1 VSNSL
6 IAIFPAPA
14 RFAALHQL
22 ARTFFDRFE
31 MANDTE
37 LDGLSR
43 RERQIMDFLFQSGK
57 ASVGEVMDGIPNP
70 PGYSAVRATLRTLEQ
85 KGRVV
90 HEEDGRAYIYRPT
103 VRREA
108 ARRSALTHVLKTF
121 FDNSA
126 EQAVAALL
134 ELKGPKLSEAE
145 LERVAR
151 LVNDAKKE
159 GR

>member
-1 VSNSL
+1 M
-6 IAIFPAPA
+6 APNDE
-14 RFAALHQL
+14 L
-22 ARTFFDRFE
+22 A
-31 MANDTE
+31 
-37 LDGLSR
+37 GLSR
-43 RERQIMDFLFQSGK
+43 RERQIMDFLFQRGQ
-57 ASVGEVMDGIPNP
+57 ASVGEVMEGIADP

-90 HEEDGRAYIYRPT
+90 HQEEGRAYIYRPT
-103 VRREA
+103 VRRDA

-134 ELKGPKLSEAE
+134 ELRGPKLSEAE
-145 LERVAR
+145 LKRVAR
-151 LVNDAKKE
+151 LVDDAKKE

>member
-1 VSNSL
+1 MS
-6 IAIFPAPA
+6 
-14 RFAALHQL
+14 QDDEL
-22 ARTFFDRFE
+22 A
-31 MANDTE
+31 
-37 LDGLSR
+37 GLSR
-43 RERQIMDFLFQSGK
+43 RERQIMDLLFQRGK
-57 ASVGEVMDGIPNP
+57 ASVGEVMDGIPDP

-85 KGRVV
+85 KGRVS

-103 VRREA
+103 LRREA
-108 ARRSALTHVLKTF
+108 ARKSALTHVLKTF

-145 LERVAR
+145 LERVSR
-151 LVNDAKKE
+151 MVENAKKE

>member
-1 VSNSL
+1 MTHES
-6 IAIFPAPA
+6 
-14 RFAALHQL
+14 
-22 ARTFFDRFE
+22 
-31 MANDTE
+31 E
-37 LDGLSR
+37 LEGLSR
-43 RERQIMDFLFQSGK
+43 RERQIMDFLFQQGK

-85 KGRVV
+85 KGRVL
-90 HEEDGRAYIYRPT
+90 HEEDGRAYVYRPT
-103 VRREA
+103 VRRDA

-134 ELKGPKLSEAE
+134 ELRGPKLTSAE
-145 LERVAR
+145 LERVSR
-151 LVNDAKKE
+151 MVDNAKKE

>member
-1 VSNSL
+1 M
-6 IAIFPAPA
+6 P
-14 RFAALHQL
+14 H
-22 ARTFFDRFE
+22 D
-31 MANDTE
+31 DE
-37 LDGLSR
+37 LTGLSR
-43 RERQIMDFLFQSGK
+43 RERQIMDFLFQRGK

-90 HEEDGRAYIYRPT
+90 HEEDGRAYVYRPT

-134 ELKGPKLSEAE
+134 ELRGPKLTSDE
-145 LERVAR
+145 LDRVSR
-151 LVNDAKKE
+151 MVDNAKKE

>member
-1 VSNSL
+1 MT
-6 IAIFPAPA
+6 
-14 RFAALHQL
+14 HE
-22 ARTFFDRFE
+22 D
-31 MANDTE
+31 E
-37 LDGLSR
+37 LTGLSR
-43 RERQIMDFLFQSGK
+43 RERQIMDFLFQRGK

-90 HEEDGRAYIYRPT
+90 HEEDGRAYVYRPT
-103 VRREA
+103 LRREA
-108 ARRSALTHVLKTF
+108 ARKSALTHVLKTF

-134 ELKGPKLSEAE
+134 ELRGAKLTGAE
-145 LERVAR
+145 LERVSKIVDQAR
-151 LVNDAKKE
+151 KE

>member
-1 VSNSL
+1 
-6 IAIFPAPA
+6 
-14 RFAALHQL
+14 
-22 ARTFFDRFE
+22 

-37 LDGLSR
+37 LDGMSR

-134 ELKGPKLSEAE
+134 ELKGPKLSDAE
-145 LERVAR
+145 LERVLR